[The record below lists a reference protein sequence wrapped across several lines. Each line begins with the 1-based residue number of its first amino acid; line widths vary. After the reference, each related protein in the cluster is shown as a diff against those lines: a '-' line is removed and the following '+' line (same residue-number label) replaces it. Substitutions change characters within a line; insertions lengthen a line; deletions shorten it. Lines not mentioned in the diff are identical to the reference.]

1 MKKLI
6 ILFIISFIPSTNSLK
21 AQGDT
26 PYVGQIAYV
35 AFNFTPQGW
44 AECNGQLLPISENE
58 VLFALIGTTYGG
70 DGQTTFA
77 LPDTRGRIILGNGQ
91 GPGLSNYTIGEKGGS
106 ESVNLNIN
114 QMPSHSHSV
123 NAVLAEGDD
132 SSATGNV
139 PANTKT
145 LDKEYSSASKDT
157 SMNALMISPTGGNQ
171 PHENRPPS
179 IALKCII
186 SLYGIFPSRN

>member
-6 ILFIISFIPSTNSLK
+6 ILFIVSFIPSTNSLK

-35 AFNFTPQGW
+35 AFNFAPQGW

-123 NAVLAEGDD
+123 NAVLAEGND
-132 SSATGNV
+132 SSPTGNL
-139 PANTKT
+139 PANTNAS
-145 LDKEYSSASKDT
+145 DKEYSSATPDT
-157 SMNALMISPTGGNQ
+157 VMGSQMLQTTGGNL
-171 PHENRPPS
+171 PHENRPPF

-186 SLYGIFPSRN
+186 AVQGIFPSRN